1 MSTSACSNLSNPAPD
16 THPRLCRSEA
26 LGRQITE
33 LCGYINAATFRLL
46 EMIREFDQE
55 GLWQLDGLCS
65 CAHWLNWQCGIGMN
79 AAREKVRVA
88 NALGDLPRISGRF
101 ARGEISYSK
110 VRALTRVA
118 TADNEDYPL
127 MIARHGAA
135 YHVETLVRRCR
146 RVNRGQDDDTRT
158 QHNERSL
165 QVFYEPDGT
174 LVLHARLPA
183 DKGALILKAIELA
196 MDQDGQDVSA
206 ETSAASEKPEKEPF
220 DQRRVDA
227 LADIAESYLAFG
239 PTSSSAGD
247 RYQVL
252 LHVSAETL
260 TGSSENKSPVEDH
273 IEDGPHVSAETSI
286 RGRIYFSISNRI
298 DC

>member
-1 MSTSACSNLSNPAPD
+1 MPTSACSNLSNATPD
-16 THPRLCRSEA
+16 IHPRLGRSEA
-26 LGRQITE
+26 LGRRITE

-88 NALGDLPRISGRF
+88 NALGDLPRISESF
-101 ARGEISYSK
+101 SRGEISYSK

-118 TADNEDYPL
+118 TADNEDYLL
-127 MIARHGAA
+127 MIARHGTA

-146 RVNRGQDDDTRT
+146 RVNRGQDDDTGT

-220 DQRRVDA
+220 DQRRADT
-227 LADIAESYLAFG
+227 LADIAESYLAKG
-239 PTSSSAGD
+239 QTVSSAGD
-247 RYQVL
+247 RY
-252 LHVSAETL
+252 
-260 TGSSENKSPVEDH
+260 
-273 IEDGPHVSAETSI
+273 
-286 RGRIYFSISNRI
+286 
-298 DC
+298 